1 MPKRLGDRVLLGLMA
16 LAVIGFVF
24 VVKDLFVQRVVEAG
38 DKAPSFTVTA
48 DDGRLIKSTNFG
60 GKLLVLNFWATWCP
74 PCVEETPSLSEFA
87 RQMQGQG
94 GVVLAVSVDKNE
106 QAYKRFLQ
114 QVRPA
119 FLTTRDPD
127 ADIPA
132 EFGSFKWPETYVID
146 QSGRVRQKYVSNR
159 NWTDP
164 AIMNEI
170 RSYL

>member
-1 MPKRLGDRVLLGLMA
+1 
-16 LAVIGFVF
+16 
-24 VVKDLFVQRVVEAG
+24 
-38 DKAPSFTVTA
+38 
-48 DDGRLIKSTNFG
+48 
-60 GKLLVLNFWATWCP
+60 
-74 PCVEETPSLSEFA
+74 
-87 RQMQGQG
+87 MQGQG
-94 GVVLAVSVDKNE
+94 VVVLAVSVDKNE